1 MFCRRVCCCC
11 CRGSGYPT
19 TVLLRENHTRA
30 VYVGLNVPAG
40 TAPGEYKGTLTITS
54 DAEGSGSTTTTV
66 DIILIVWPIDADCV
80 AAETKA
86 FGAAY
91 GFDHAAVG
99 LLYPDKPG
107 MHATMREFTNR
118 HHVSSN
124 SLDLWEDGNNVT
136 SETIAELL
144 QAQVRKP
151 PFLRHFYIEIVRLPR
166 QARDKHRKTVE
177 KPEAFSAG
185 VVLRRRNV
193 PHAD

>member
-1 MFCRRVCCCC
+1 MQCFVCRRRRCCCC

-19 TVLLRENHTRA
+19 TVVLRENHTRA
-30 VYVGLNVPAG
+30 VYVGLKIPAEI
-40 TAPGEYKGTLTITS
+40 APGEYKGTLTITS
-54 DAEGSGSTTTTV
+54 DAEGSGSTTTTI
-66 DIILIVWPIDADCV
+66 DIILSVWPIDADCV

-91 GFDHAAVG
+91 GFDHTAVG
-99 LLYPDKPG
+99 LLYPDKPD

-136 SETIAELL
+136 SEIIAELL

-151 PFLRHFYIEIVRLPR
+151 PFLRRRLCI
-166 QARDKHRKTVE
+166 
-177 KPEAFSAG
+177 
-185 VVLRRRNV
+185 
-193 PHAD
+193 